1 MLIIGYSYIRIC
13 IYNCKYT
20 NLFSIFCIFAYD
32 KTKNNEKR
40 SIQ

>member
-1 MLIIGYSYIRIC
+1 MPFIVYSYIGIC
-13 IYNCKYT
+13 KYNCKYT